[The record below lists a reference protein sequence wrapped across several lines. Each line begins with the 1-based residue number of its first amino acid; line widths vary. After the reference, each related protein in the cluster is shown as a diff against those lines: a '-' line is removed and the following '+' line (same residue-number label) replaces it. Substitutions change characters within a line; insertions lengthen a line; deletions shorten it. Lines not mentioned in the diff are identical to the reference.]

1 MKQPN
6 FTTAQWR
13 KASVSGDAGCV
24 EIAYA
29 DGWIGVRDTKDA
41 GAGPVLAFAEHE
53 WQAFLAG
60 VGSGEFGIERLTS

>member
-1 MKQPN
+1 VKRPN

-13 KASVSGDAGCV
+13 KPTGSGDSGCV

-41 GAGPVLAFAEHE
+41 GAGLVLAFTEHE

-60 VGSGEFGIERLTS
+60 VSAGEFGIDRLTS